1 VGTARLFV
9 ALDPPA
15 RVREELIAWARSA
28 TAGWDRSGSLR
39 LLGPDALH
47 VTVCFLGDRP
57 IEEIAEIG
65 EILSECAMD
74 VGELSIGAPLW
85 LPPRRPRALA
95 VEVKDQEG
103 GLCALHEAVVGAL
116 AQVSEEEFNTGTG
129 ARAGHL
135 GRAWD
140 GRSGPHRFRP
150 HVTLARLRGG
160 FAPRER
166 RLQATPVLSFTPATL
181 VLYRSRLAP
190 AGASYE
196 ALESSEL
203 HPLG

>member
-1 VGTARLFV
+1 MFV
-9 ALDPPA
+9 ALEPPA
-15 RVREELIAWARSA
+15 RVREELIVWARGA

-47 VTVCFLGDRP
+47 LTVCFLGDRP
-57 IEEIAEIG
+57 LEEIKEIG
-65 EILSECAMD
+65 EVLSECAMD

-103 GLCALHEAVVGAL
+103 GLQALHEAVVGAL
-116 AQVSEEEFNTGTG
+116 AQVSEEEANTATG
-129 ARAGHL
+129 ARAGHCHL
-135 GRAWD
+135 GSARD
-140 GRSGPHRFRP
+140 RRSGAHRFRP

-166 RLQATPVLSFTPATL
+166 RLDATPALSFTPAAL

-196 ALESSEL
+196 ALESSAL
-203 HPLG
+203 QPLG